1 MSPLWNI
8 MQFHARIFAL
18 LSQMQFVQ
26 SIMGQEAAV
35 VSNDMENCS
44 ENLYMSQ
51 INNCDKLYK
60 FELVWLYR
68 YYWIG
73 QAAQKGYNCQDM
85 VLQLAV
91 VSVPTFKMPDLLV
104 QNTYHKQFIRV
115 PYVHIHQQKIKRT
128 CSIKIP
134 LCRNCGMHTDLHKYQ
149 KAGKR
154 KYNSSTHLV
163 LTP

>member
-1 MSPLWNI
+1 MKHYAVSCQN
-8 MQFHARIFAL
+8 FC
-18 LSQMQFVQ
+18 FVESNAVCSQ

-60 FELVWLYR
+60 FEPVWLCL

-104 QNTYHKQFIRV
+104 QNTYHKQYIRV
-115 PYVHIHQQKIKRT
+115 PCVHVHQQNTKRT

-149 KAGKR
+149 RRNQRRQAKE
-154 KYNSSTHLV
+154 NTIPPLI
-163 LTP
+163 LF

>member
-1 MSPLWNI
+1 

-60 FELVWLYR
+60 FEPV
-68 YYWIG
+68 
-73 QAAQKGYNCQDM
+73 
-85 VLQLAV
+85 
-91 VSVPTFKMPDLLV
+91 
-104 QNTYHKQFIRV
+104 
-115 PYVHIHQQKIKRT
+115 
-128 CSIKIP
+128 
-134 LCRNCGMHTDLHKYQ
+134 
-149 KAGKR
+149 
-154 KYNSSTHLV
+154 
-163 LTP
+163 